1 MKIFARKSL
10 LILSL
15 VSSFALANF
24 APVFAIPDR
33 SRSRNSSFERG
44 ASSWHNLSLS
54 QLSGAL
60 QGGSIQ
66 ANGRSYTWKAG
77 DTPDLILKLGD
88 LEDSLAPHKFQLGQ
102 IWTIS
107 GDRPSELSLAS
118 MPLLSNLTLKELIH
132 TVPNLG
138 KYQPEQVKPIA
149 ALLSKKGISQVGYR
163 GGVNSLSQLVQDNG
177 IGNLKLS
184 DINISKYSLASIPN
198 TASVKVQNIP
208 GWQNSVAASIPG
220 LSKVPLSMMPNSLAP
235 ASGIVGRID
244 SVWGSSESNRT
255 RTVSGSNR
263 VGYHYPCKTKC
274 AHIELNNLESEGKA
288 LSDGNF
294 KGLSWISGKY
304 QKVKGGSGCLKGKE
318 PTGRHPFG
326 KAFKVV
332 VWDTDETKDT
342 VDTAIFFRFKIFCGK
357 SPYIIGPFPF
367 LSYRVED
374 PIFLG
379 GSIDN

>member
-1 MKIFARKSL
+1 MKIFDRKSL
-10 LILSL
+10 LIFSL
-15 VSSFALANF
+15 VSSFALVNF

-60 QGGSIQ
+60 QGGEIE

-88 LEDSLAPHKFQLGQ
+88 LEDSFAPQKFQLGQ
-102 IWTIS
+102 IWKIS
-107 GDRPSELSLAS
+107 GDRPSNLSLAS
-118 MPLLSNLTLKELIH
+118 MPLLSNLTLKELVH

-138 KYQPEQVKPIA
+138 KYPPEQVKPIA
-149 ALLSKKGISQVGYR
+149 ALLNRKEIQVGN
-163 GGVNSLSQLVQDNG
+163 VNSLSQLVRSNS
-177 IGNLKLS
+177 IGNLNLS
-184 DINISKYSLASIPN
+184 DLNSSKYSLASIPN
-198 TASVKVQNIP
+198 IALVKVQNIP
-208 GWQNSVAASIPG
+208 GWQNSIVASIPG
-220 LSKVPLSMMPNSLAP
+220 LSKVPLSMMPNSLAA

-263 VGYHYPCKTKC
+263 VGYHYPCKKKC

-288 LSDGNF
+288 VYDGNF

-304 QKVKGGSGCLKGKE
+304 QKVKGGSGCLKGSE

-367 LSYRVED
+367 VSYRVGD

-379 GSIDN
+379 GSIEK